1 MKRAIPFFVLSFALA
16 LYSAS
21 ALYAGSAVRKAPKG
35 LLKMDVF
42 SATDAKPLQ
51 GVKVTARSSGS
62 VKSAVTDKEGHARI
76 SLAAGQWKVSVER
89 RGWQS
94 QSNTVKIEP
103 GRFIGYEVKLQ
114 PAGTKPTTASW
125 IPSTGGLI
133 PGRF

>member
-1 MKRAIPFFVLSFALA
+1 MKKAIPFFVLSFALA

-51 GVKVTARSSGS
+51 GVKVTARSNGS
-62 VKSAVTDKEGHARI
+62 VKSAVTDKNGNARL
-76 SLAAGQWKVSVER
+76 SLSSGSWKVSLELK
-89 RGWQS
+89 GWQS

-133 PGRF
+133 PGRL